1 MTVPSALCS
10 AGGPVQASPTP
21 CRGEDVGHVG
31 DVRASP
37 ASSPPA
43 RLVLAGRALAARV
56 PPCICRTADCILVYR
71 NLAGGCSS
79 QKPAYYKT
87 DQNLAHPRDF
97 SYQQEN

>member
-1 MTVPSALCS
+1 MLVPKIIPRMIFSFVFFSFFPFFL
-10 AGGPVQASPTP
+10 
-21 CRGEDVGHVG
+21 
-31 DVRASP
+31 P
-37 ASSPPA
+37 AA
-43 RLVLAGRALAARV
+43 N
-56 PPCICRTADCILVYR
+56 CIPVYR